1 MIKLF
6 KNIILIFKIIKNIIL
21 KLEINNYQ
29 QFYHVLFN
37 ILEKLINLENILKEL
52 IIKIKVLYISLHL

>member
-37 ILEKLINLENILKEL
+37 IQEKLINLENILKEL
-52 IIKIKVLYISLHL
+52 TIKIKVLYISLHL

>member
-6 KNIILIFKIIKNIIL
+6 KNIILIFKITKNIIL

-37 ILEKLINLENILKEL
+37 ILEKLINPENILREL
-52 IIKIKVLYISLHL
+52 IIFLVICIA

>member
-6 KNIILIFKIIKNIIL
+6 KNIILIFKITKNIIL

-37 ILEKLINLENILKEL
+37 IQEKLINLENILKEL